1 MTFTYEDVQRIVSDV
16 SPDGD
21 FDGWLREIWNF
32 IERDKRNVCYTD
44 YEIIGFYR
52 LISGLCKLYGR
63 FGEVWNGGDE
73 DCCEVYLDIDYAPLL
88 KYADYAEDS
97 EEDLKDYIRLLI
109 NEDGFSEVRS
119 LLSGVGTNKIFAS
132 IYYSMG
138 CEDFSFTDDFD
149 TALDCILNEVTAD
162 KMAAYEWLREI
173 LG

>member
-21 FDGWLREIWNF
+21 FEAWLREIWNF

-52 LISGLCKLYGR
+52 LISGLCKLYGG
-63 FGEVWNGGDE
+63 FCGVWIGGDE
-73 DCCEVYLDIDYAPLL
+73 YYEVYLDIDYAPLL
-88 KYADYAEDS
+88 KYAEYAEDS

-119 LLSGVGTNKIFAS
+119 LLSGAGTNKIFAS

-149 TALDCILNEVTAD
+149 TVMDSIMNDVTAD

>member
-1 MTFTYEDVQRIVSDV
+1 MTFTYEDVQRIVADV

-21 FDGWLREIWNF
+21 FNAWLHEIWNF
-32 IERDKRNVCYTD
+32 IEHGKRNVCDTN

-52 LISGLCKLYGR
+52 LISGLCKLYGG
-63 FGEVWNGGDE
+63 FCEVWNGCE
-73 DCCEVYLDIDYAPLL
+73 EYYEVYLDIDYLPLL
-88 KYADYAEDS
+88 KYVEFAEDS
-97 EEDLKDYIRLLI
+97 EEDIKDYIRILI
-109 NEDGFSEVRS
+109 NENGFSEVRS

-138 CEDFSFTDDFD
+138 YEDFSFTDDFD
-149 TALDCILNEVTAD
+149 TVMDSIMNDVTAD